1 VYVAVSKDEITKAPE
16 FDSDRREEDGY
27 RKELSDFSDRG
38 R

>member
-1 VYVAVSKDEITKAPE
+1 VYVALSKDEITKAPE
-16 FDSDRREEDGY
+16 FDSDRREEEGD